1 MNGTNTGRR
10 RTMREKH
17 TPEGTVRTKYQFNH
31 KMRDREEK
39 NSNHIII
46 VTYVIFP
53 EWEALI
59 SFV

>member
-31 KMRDREEK
+31 KMREEK
-39 NSNHIII
+39 KKILII
-46 VTYVIFP
+46 
-53 EWEALI
+53 
-59 SFV
+59 